1 MFKEILIYVLLT
13 TIILV
18 VAYLFDVLLE
28 MSLFIIYFYFIKGL
42 FIKQFHAD
50 KIAKTPKQ
58 AVALCFTITFFTE
71 LIFIFLLVKFDL
83 SYYINIYLGI
93 GLGLFSYLIQ
103 DYLEKTLNKAL
114 ILKDNVKLLEAC
126 KNANLTNL
134 ATNRLVLKY
143 IDGLKV
149 KEIADLENVEE
160 ITILQSIRRS
170 RRKLKIK
177 DSN

>member
-13 TIILV
+13 TIVLI

-28 MSLFIIYFYFIKGL
+28 MSLFIIYYYFIKGL

-50 KIAKTPKQ
+50 TITNSPRK
-58 AVALCFTITFFTE
+58 AVALCFTITFITQ
-71 LIFIFLLVKFDL
+71 LIFIFLLVKFNL
-83 SYYINIYLGI
+83 SFYFNIYLGI
-93 GLGLFSYLIQ
+93 LLGLFSYVLQ
-103 DYLEKTLNKAL
+103 DYLEKTLINAS
-114 ILKDNVKLLEAC
+114 ILKDKAKLLEAC

-143 IDGLKV
+143 VDGLKV
-149 KEIADLENVEE
+149 REIADLENVEE

-170 RRKLKIK
+170 RKKLNI
-177 DSN
+177 